1 MISKIKFILIES
13 IRGFYYAWTPA
24 LLSCITIGI
33 SLIVISISFYSY
45 ILFINYSSSF
55 TNEYELD
62 VFFNNDL
69 SLESAQNIYNKII
82 LHPAILDGEFVNKKK
97 SSDKFKEYFNSNI
110 ENLLGEN
117 PLPYSAQF
125 LIKDKNRTP
134 DSLLVLSSNL
144 SKIEGVDTIQY
155 NKEILIRIHSIL
167 NKVMTA
173 FSIIGIAI
181 VVISIIL
188 VSNTTRLMIHSK
200 KENIQIL
207 SLMGATNFFIR
218 IPFLLEGIFQGIIGS
233 LFSIFSLLILKNLLE
248 YIFIPLII
256 ANDYNFQLIIILN
269 FSLGIMFGLI
279 GSKRAVSK
287 YLS

>member
-69 SLESAQNIYNKII
+69 SLESAQDVYNKII
-82 LHPAILDGEFVNKKK
+82 LHPAILDGEFVNKEK

-167 NKVMTA
+167 NKIMTA

-181 VVISIIL
+181 VAISIIL

-218 IPFLLEGIFQGIIGS
+218 IPFLLEGIFQGIIGA

-279 GSKRAVSK
+279 GSKRAISK

>member
-1 MISKIKFILIES
+1 MISRIKFILLES

-33 SLIVISISFYSY
+33 SLIVISVSFYSY
-45 ILFINYSSSF
+45 ILFINYSGSF
-55 TNEYELD
+55 TNNYELD
-62 VFFNNDL
+62 VFFDEDL

-82 LHPAILDGEFVNKKK
+82 SHPSILNGEFINKDK
-97 SSDKFKEYFNSNI
+97 SSDKFEEYFNSNI
-110 ENLLGEN
+110 ENLLGDN

-144 SKIEGVDTIQY
+144 SRIDGVDTIQY

-167 NKVMTA
+167 NKIMTA
-173 FSIIGIAI
+173 FSVIGIAI
-181 VVISIIL
+181 VAISIIL

-200 KENIQIL
+200 KESIHIL

-233 LFSIFSLLILKNLLE
+233 LFSIFILLILKNLLE

-279 GSKRAVSK
+279 GSKRAISK